1 MTARQQNVKELRQQD
16 SKTVRDREQREKSII
31 V

>member
-1 MTARQQNVKELRQQD
+1 MTARQQNVKELKQQD
-16 SKTVRDREQREKSII
+16 SKTARDREQRRESII